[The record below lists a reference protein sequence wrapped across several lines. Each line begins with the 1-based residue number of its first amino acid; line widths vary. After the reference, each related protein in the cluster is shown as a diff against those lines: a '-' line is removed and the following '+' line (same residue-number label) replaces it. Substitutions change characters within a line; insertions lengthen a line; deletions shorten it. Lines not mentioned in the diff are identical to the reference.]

1 MATQSQVIETI
12 LEQIE
17 KMSVLELSALVK
29 GVQDKFGV
37 SAAMAMPVGMAGA
50 AAGEAAKVEEK
61 TEFKVTLKN
70 AGNEKI
76 KVIKALR
83 EVTQFDLKKAK
94 DVVDSAP
101 SVIVETAPKADAEKI
116 KEKLEAAGATIEL
129 S

>member
-37 SAAMAMPVGMAGA
+37 SAAMAMPIGMAGA

-116 KEKLEAAGATIEL
+116 KEKLEAAGATVEL

>member
-37 SAAMAMPVGMAGA
+37 SAAMAMPIGMAGA

-101 SVIVETAPKADAEKI
+101 SVIVETAPKVDAEKI
-116 KEKLEAAGATIEL
+116 KEKLEAAGATVEL